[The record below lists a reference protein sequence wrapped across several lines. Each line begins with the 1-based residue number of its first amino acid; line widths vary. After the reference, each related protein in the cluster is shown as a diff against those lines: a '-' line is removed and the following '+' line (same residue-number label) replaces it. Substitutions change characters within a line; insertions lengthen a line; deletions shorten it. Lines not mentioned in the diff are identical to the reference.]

1 MSLPLAAA
9 PYAAGLLLAL
19 AAAMGGLRSA
29 PAWLAF
35 GAVLAAWLALSGRSL
50 RFAGREFALLFFCWL
65 AAAALFSSYPAG
77 SAPALARYALLG
89 LFFFAASAGDARGWG
104 RALTVLGSAAALT
117 FLAQKAAGAP
127 PLGFIGAN
135 PNYSAIFAAAAFPG
149 AVLNSADGTGRRRL
163 AFAALAALLAAGIFV
178 SGSRGALGA
187 AFLAGA
193 AGLWLSGRRR
203 TTVLYLLAAGAAAA
217 LLPHRLLEEMLKLS
231 DPRAFARPQMWGTA
245 LQGAAA
251 SPLLGW
257 GPGSFENVFELFKF
271 PHFDGIARYW
281 HTTRHAHGELFNL
294 AAEAGFPAALLF
306 CAAAVSAFF
315 KGGRANLG
323 LKLALL
329 AVFVQGMVDM
339 VFYSGA
345 VSLLFWGTLGALSA
359 GEEAVPGP
367 RRFAGALAAVAVT
380 AALTAAVLM
389 RPTPRGAPPGGYP
402 EAALARVRLAALDS
416 PRNPLPEAAAA
427 DLLLAAGD
435 AAGAG
440 EAYRR
445 ALLLEPNFIRAH
457 LGLAE
462 VYGRTGRRAE
472 ACGELELA
480 RGLSGLKGESA
491 YHREL
496 VFPDDKRALRLEK
509 ELCGKK
515 RTGGA
520 TAPGRKTR

>member
-1 MSLPLAAA
+1 MSLLAAAA
-9 PYAAGLLLAL
+9 PYATGLLLAL
-19 AAAMGGLRSA
+19 AVALGGLRSA

-35 GAVLAAWLALSGRSL
+35 GAVLAVWLAWSGRSL
-50 RFAGREFALLFFCWL
+50 RFAGREAALLFFCWL
-65 AAAALFSSYPAG
+65 AAAALFSAYPAV
-77 SAPALARYALLG
+77 SAPALARYALPG
-89 LFFFAASAGDARGWG
+89 LFFFAAAAGDARGWG
-104 RALTVLGSAAALT
+104 RAVILLGSAAALA
-117 FLAQKAAGAP
+117 FLAQKAAGAV
-127 PLGFIGAN
+127 PLGLIGAN
-135 PNYSAIFAAAAFPG
+135 PNYSAIFAAAAFPI
-149 AVLNSADGTGRRRL
+149 AALAAADWTGRRRL
-163 AFAALAALLAAGIFV
+163 GFLALAALLAAGIFV

-187 AFLAGA
+187 AFFSGA

-203 TTVLYLLAAGAAAA
+203 GTAVYLLAGAAAAA
-217 LLPHRLLEEMLKLS
+217 LLPHRLLEEVLKLS
-231 DPRAFARPQMWGTA
+231 DPRAFARPLMWGTA

-257 GPGSFENVFELFKF
+257 GPGSFEQIFEFFKF
-271 PHFDGIARYW
+271 PHFDGVARYW

-306 CAAAVSAFF
+306 CAAAASAFLG
-315 KGGRANLG
+315 GGREKLG

-329 AVFVQGMVDM
+329 AVFVQGMADM

-367 RRFAGALAAVAVT
+367 RRFAGALAAAAVT
-380 AALTAAVLM
+380 AALAAAVLSG
-389 RPTPRGAPPGGYP
+389 PAPRGAPPGAYP
-402 EAALARVRLAALDS
+402 EAALARARLAALDS
-416 PRNPLPEAAAA
+416 PKNPLPEAAAA

-435 AAGAG
+435 GTGAVA
-440 EAYRR
+440 AYRR
-445 ALLLEPNFIRAH
+445 ALLLEPNFAGAR

-462 VYGRTGRRAE
+462 VLGRAGRRAE

-480 RGLSGLKGESA
+480 GESSGLKGETG

-496 VFPDDKRALRLEK
+496 AFLDAERALRLQK
-509 ELCGKK
+509 DLCGKK